1 MPGLLYGSQKLLVAD
16 GLEKEIESVHL
27 VTFVGILFEGGGE
40 DDPRGGRHL
49 PREVE
54 TIEVGHLD
62 IEEKEIDFQM
72 VERLERLH
80 GVVERGGQFKPLGT
94 CDEVL
99 QHLDGQGLV
108 VYNHA
113 FQCIH
118 GFMVIVT

>member
-1 MPGLLYGSQKLLVAD
+1 MPRK
-16 GLEKEIESVHL
+16 
-27 VTFVGILFEGGGE
+27 
-40 DDPRGGRHL
+40 
-49 PREVE
+49 VE
-54 TIEVGHLD
+54 PVEVGHLD

-72 VERLERLH
+72 VECLERLH
-80 GVVERGGQFKPLGT
+80 GVVERGDQLEPLGA

-99 QHLDGQGLV
+99 QHLDGQRLV